1 MLKNK
6 NAESLT
12 GIMVWVV
19 LIVFVLFGFYNLI
32 LYVVNYDSN
41 SEEKSSINLLK
52 SNLNN
57 IIYKLDFAWV
67 NQWEKFYVYKNND
80 LKKIQILTWSENEKY
95 KYVDS
100 LWNYIDPNIFL
111 WTVYER
117 TGKIEKKDFPSEINI
132 FSLEVKKL
140 NKN

>member
-32 LYVVNYDSN
+32 LYVVNYDLN
-41 SEEKSSINLLK
+41 NEENSSINLLK

-57 IIYKLDFAWV
+57 IIYKLDFTWV

-80 LKKIQILTWSENEKY
+80 LKKIQVLTWSTNEKY

-100 LWNYIDPNIFL
+100 LWNYVDPSNFL
-111 WTVYER
+111 WIVYER
-117 TGKIEKKDFPSEINI
+117 IGKIEKKDFSSEINVFTLDI
-132 FSLEVKKL
+132 KKL